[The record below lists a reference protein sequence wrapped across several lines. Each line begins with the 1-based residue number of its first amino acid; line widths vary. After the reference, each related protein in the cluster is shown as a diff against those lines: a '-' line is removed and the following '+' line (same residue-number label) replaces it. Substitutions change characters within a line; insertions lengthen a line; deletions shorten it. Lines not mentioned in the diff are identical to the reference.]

1 MAMFAAFPP
10 TDELYD
16 VYREPDEFFPAFGL
30 EVSAQPILEA
40 NGMFDDCI
48 APKDGGD
55 SDAETR
61 KERREREKMEAQ
73 EEPPHRRRRPPKPPP
88 KPFLHDASREEFVK
102 ALRTPELTYWRRIR
116 LVGKEWKS
124 FEVWQPSGWWVLL
137 EPKEEVL
144 QWLVGKVRNPD
155 RFFREVM
162 MTGSKPLPYPLAT
175 MVIESGMPHHTSQ
188 ERWPRAVPLKLL
200 EDVVRPASIEILD
213 PPEVE
218 QHRREIYALDIWSG
232 FANSCTSE
240 RKWYETE
247 PRYLRSRPV
256 LDQNHGWK
264 MVPDHEATAVPQV
277 EWMPW
282 LFKAGSPF
290 RNWRF
295 MTHAKCYPC
304 LVAGRHCIGRRKHKT
319 KALFACCRACKRHKL
334 SFRQCA
340 VPEQRSKLECPP
352 TKEWLFDARKV
363 EDFFACHICGRM
375 GPWIDYTECVK
386 CHIWVCNRIS
396 CEKFA
401 RVQAH
406 VDYWYCCHCLG
417 IPLQCMCPEGPKEA
431 AKVLLNS
438 EVALLPKGLH
448 HQGPLLATVK
458 QADTP
463 EMLRTMRD
471 KEKPIELV
479 GGLQQYELEATFIED
494 AATLRKFTYPEF
506 AQLRMQLIDLRKKLQ
521 HETDEKKQ
529 FVLMHWLYNVQ
540 KFATPDLV
548 LTFLMQVH
556 YVVEKRMMFDH
567 ADKILKWH
575 RCVPTQ
581 LQAFI
586 GGWPMR
592 GGNKAIPP
600 VTRQKFTKKEEIKV
614 DKKSRKWGAAR
625 WRLLKDAM
633 TRPRRFL
640 NFLKRKYCPDD
651 SGDEFD
657 EDDTYNDV
665 EVQMIL
671 EFFKQF
677 GLGYSDLPDVNT
689 FAPELR
695 GLLASRPKKPKGQG
709 KQFEGN
715 RRNNLKRDKEKEK
728 KKKKLFAN
736 PLWDEEEEKKKAEA
750 AAAADQLVPLLV
762 PED

>member
-1 MAMFAAFPP
+1 
-10 TDELYD
+10 
-16 VYREPDEFFPAFGL
+16 
-30 EVSAQPILEA
+30 
-40 NGMFDDCI
+40 
-48 APKDGGD
+48 
-55 SDAETR
+55 
-61 KERREREKMEAQ
+61 
-73 EEPPHRRRRPPKPPP
+73 
-88 KPFLHDASREEFVK
+88 
-102 ALRTPELTYWRRIR
+102 
-116 LVGKEWKS
+116 
-124 FEVWQPSGWWVLL
+124 
-137 EPKEEVL
+137 
-144 QWLVGKVRNPD
+144 
-155 RFFREVM
+155 
-162 MTGSKPLPYPLAT
+162 
-175 MVIESGMPHHTSQ
+175 
-188 ERWPRAVPLKLL
+188 
-200 EDVVRPASIEILD
+200 
-213 PPEVE
+213 
-218 QHRREIYALDIWSG
+218 
-232 FANSCTSE
+232 
-240 RKWYETE
+240 
-247 PRYLRSRPV
+247 
-256 LDQNHGWK
+256 
-264 MVPDHEATAVPQV
+264 
-277 EWMPW
+277 
-282 LFKAGSPF
+282 
-290 RNWRF
+290 
-295 MTHAKCYPC
+295 
-304 LVAGRHCIGRRKHKT
+304 
-319 KALFACCRACKRHKL
+319 
-334 SFRQCA
+334 
-340 VPEQRSKLECPP
+340 
-352 TKEWLFDARKV
+352 
-363 EDFFACHICGRM
+363 
-375 GPWIDYTECVK
+375 
-386 CHIWVCNRIS
+386 
-396 CEKFA
+396 
-401 RVQAH
+401 
-406 VDYWYCCHCLG
+406 
-417 IPLQCMCPEGPKEA
+417 
-431 AKVLLNS
+431 
-438 EVALLPKGLH
+438 
-448 HQGPLLATVK
+448 
-458 QADTP
+458 
-463 EMLRTMRD
+463 MRD

-762 PED
+762 PEDWPHVWDISATQRWLSKMMQEKKEKGKVFFRHWPIGMRCCSFLLCHLVPLKESLKLQCSEVWLCFNRWGAKVQRKLNETNQIQSTFCRSNGQMLPSICGLVVFCISRSWRKFQVRCPRADIFFFWRKSGATWQLRHFAAFAAFAVPAHVSQSPFDQFWCPKPTFWPCVARSHS

>member
-1 MAMFAAFPP
+1 
-10 TDELYD
+10 
-16 VYREPDEFFPAFGL
+16 
-30 EVSAQPILEA
+30 
-40 NGMFDDCI
+40 
-48 APKDGGD
+48 
-55 SDAETR
+55 
-61 KERREREKMEAQ
+61 
-73 EEPPHRRRRPPKPPP
+73 
-88 KPFLHDASREEFVK
+88 
-102 ALRTPELTYWRRIR
+102 
-116 LVGKEWKS
+116 
-124 FEVWQPSGWWVLL
+124 
-137 EPKEEVL
+137 
-144 QWLVGKVRNPD
+144 
-155 RFFREVM
+155 
-162 MTGSKPLPYPLAT
+162 
-175 MVIESGMPHHTSQ
+175 
-188 ERWPRAVPLKLL
+188 
-200 EDVVRPASIEILD
+200 
-213 PPEVE
+213 
-218 QHRREIYALDIWSG
+218 
-232 FANSCTSE
+232 
-240 RKWYETE
+240 
-247 PRYLRSRPV
+247 
-256 LDQNHGWK
+256 
-264 MVPDHEATAVPQV
+264 
-277 EWMPW
+277 
-282 LFKAGSPF
+282 
-290 RNWRF
+290 
-295 MTHAKCYPC
+295 
-304 LVAGRHCIGRRKHKT
+304 
-319 KALFACCRACKRHKL
+319 
-334 SFRQCA
+334 
-340 VPEQRSKLECPP
+340 
-352 TKEWLFDARKV
+352 
-363 EDFFACHICGRM
+363 
-375 GPWIDYTECVK
+375 
-386 CHIWVCNRIS
+386 
-396 CEKFA
+396 
-401 RVQAH
+401 
-406 VDYWYCCHCLG
+406 
-417 IPLQCMCPEGPKEA
+417 
-431 AKVLLNS
+431 
-438 EVALLPKGLH
+438 
-448 HQGPLLATVK
+448 
-458 QADTP
+458 
-463 EMLRTMRD
+463 MRD

-600 VTRQKFTKKEEIKV
+600 ATRQKFTRKEEVKV

-640 NFLKRKYCPDD
+640 NFLKRKYCADD

-657 EDDTYNDV
+657 EDDTYTDV

-750 AAAADQLVPLLV
+750 EAAAAAANQLVPQDWPHVWDISATQRWLSKMMQEKKKRERCFFDVGPLAWDVVLFSYFTLFPSKNHWSFNALRCGCASTAEVQKCKGNWMIPTKYSQRFVDQIVKCYHQFVVWLFFCISRSWRKSQVRCPRAEIFYFLTQVRCQLRRFATLPPLLFQLMSPSLHLINFDHV
-762 PED
+762 QSQRFDPV